1 MWILGPI
8 LGVLIF
14 LIVLLAVPVDL
25 VFNVGKRDH
34 IESRVRIGW
43 LFGLIGK
50 DIRARKK
57 QAKEKKKVKVKKKK
71 KKRSV
76 KPLLAVVRTRGLLKH
91 SLRFIKDIIRRIKI
105 RNLYVHLTLGLADPA
120 DTGFLFAAVTPLITF
135 VGVQKP
141 TIDIN
146 IQPDFEQENLQG
158 YAAGG
163 VRVYPIQFIKPLLL
177 FIFSLTTLRAI
188 KAILTARR
196 K

>member
-8 LGVLIF
+8 LGTFIF
-14 LIVLLAVPVDL
+14 LIILLLVPVDL
-25 VFNVGKRDH
+25 IFNISKRDH

-50 DIRARKK
+50 DIRGRRK
-57 QAKEKKKVKVKKKK
+57 QAKAKVKKKK

-76 KPLLAVVRTRGLLKH
+76 KPLLAVVRTRGFLKRF
-91 SLRFIKDIIRRIKI
+91 LRFIKDIIRRIKI
-105 RNLYVHLTLGLADPA
+105 RNLYVHLKLGLADPA
-120 DTGFLFAAVTPLITF
+120 DTGFLFAAVKPLLTF
-135 VGVQKP
+135 ASVQKP

-146 IQPDFEQENLQG
+146 IQPDFDQEKLRG
-158 YAAGG
+158 YAKGEL
-163 VRVYPIQFIKPLLL
+163 RLYPIQFIKPLLL

-188 KAILTARR
+188 KAIITARR

>member
-8 LGVLIF
+8 LGILIF
-14 LIVLLAVPVDL
+14 LVILLVVPVDL
-25 VFNVGKRDH
+25 IFNISKGDN

-50 DIRARKK
+50 DISGRRK
-57 QAKEKKKVKVKKKK
+57 QAKVKVKKKK
-71 KKRSV
+71 RKKRSV
-76 KPLLAVVRTRGLLKH
+76 KPLLAVVRTRGFLKH
-91 SLRFIKDIIRRIKI
+91 FIRFIKDIIRRIEI
-105 RNLYVHLTLGLADPA
+105 RNLYVHLKLGLADPA
-120 DTGFLFAAVTPLITF
+120 DTGFLFAAVTPLLTF
-135 VGVQKP
+135 AGVQKP

-158 YAAGG
+158 YAEGG

-188 KAILTARR
+188 KAIIRARR

>member
-8 LGVLIF
+8 LGILIF
-14 LIVLLAVPVDL
+14 LIILLCVPVDL
-25 VFNVGKRDH
+25 VFNIGKRDH

-50 DIRARKK
+50 DIRARRK
-57 QAKEKKKVKVKKKK
+57 QAKVKVKKKK

-76 KPLLAVVRTRGLLKH
+76 KPLLAVIRTRGFLKH
-91 SLRFIKDIIRRIKI
+91 FIRFIKEIIRRIEI
-105 RNLYVHLTLGLADPA
+105 RNLYVHLKLGLADPA
-120 DTGFLFAAVTPLITF
+120 DTGFLFAAVIPLLTF
-135 VGVQKP
+135 AGIQKP

-158 YAAGG
+158 YAEGG

-177 FIFSLTTLRAI
+177 FIFSLTTLRALKVI
-188 KAILTARR
+188 IRARR

>member
-8 LGVLIF
+8 LGIFIF
-14 LIVLLAVPVDL
+14 LIILLIVPIDL
-25 VFNVGKRDH
+25 IFNISKRDN

-50 DIRARKK
+50 DISVGRK
-57 QAKEKKKVKVKKKK
+57 QVKVKVKKKK

-76 KPLLAVVRTRGLLKH
+76 KPLLAVVRTRGFLKH
-91 SLRFIKDIIRRIKI
+91 FIRFIKDILRRIKI
-105 RNLYVHLTLGLADPA
+105 REVCIEIKLGLADPA
-120 DTGFLFAAVTPLITF
+120 DTGFLYAIIAPLLLFADSLTPIH
-135 VGVQKP
+135 V
-141 TIDIN
+141 N

-158 YAAGG
+158 YAAGA

-177 FIFSLTTLRAI
+177 FIFSFTTLRVI
-188 KAILTARR
+188 KAIITARR

>member
-1 MWILGPI
+1 VWILGPI
-8 LGVLIF
+8 LGILIF
-14 LIVLLAVPVDL
+14 LIIVLCVPVDL
-25 VFNVGKRDH
+25 VFNIGKRDH

-50 DIRARKK
+50 DISGRRK
-57 QAKEKKKVKVKKKK
+57 QAKVKVKVKKKK
-71 KKRSV
+71 RKKRSF

-91 SLRFIKDIIRRIKI
+91 FIRFIKDIIRRIKI
-105 RNLYVHLTLGLADPA
+105 RNLCVHLTLGLADPA
-120 DTGFLFAAVTPLITF
+120 DTGFIFAAITPLVTF
-135 VGVQKP
+135 AGVQKP

-158 YAAGG
+158 YAEGG
-163 VRVYPIQFIKPLLL
+163 VRVYPIQFIRPLLL

-188 KAILTARR
+188 RAIIRARR

>member
-1 MWILGPI
+1 VWILGPI
-8 LGVLIF
+8 LGIFIF

-25 VFNVGKRDH
+25 TFNISKRDNV
-34 IESRVRIGW
+34 ESRVRIGW
-43 LFGLIGK
+43 LFSLIGK

-57 QAKEKKKVKVKKKK
+57 QAKVKVKVKKK

-76 KPLLAVVRTRGLLKH
+76 KPVLAVARTRGLLKH

-141 TIDIN
+141 NIDIN
-146 IQPDFEQENLQG
+146 VQPDFEQENLQG

-188 KAILTARR
+188 RAIIRARR

>member
-8 LGVLIF
+8 LGILIF
-14 LIVLLAVPVDL
+14 LIILLTVPVDL

-50 DIRARKK
+50 DIRATRK
-57 QAKEKKKVKVKKKK
+57 QAKVKVKEKKKKR
-71 KKRSV
+71 KRSV
-76 KPLLAVVRTRGLLKH
+76 KPVLAVVRTRGFLKH
-91 SLRFIKDIIRRIKI
+91 VIRFIKDIIRRIKI
-105 RNLYVHLTLGLADPA
+105 RNLCVHLTLGLADPA
-120 DTGFLFAAVTPLITF
+120 DTGFIFAAITPLVTF
-135 VGVQKP
+135 AGVQKP

-158 YAAGG
+158 YAEGG
-163 VRVYPIQFIKPLLL
+163 VRIYPIQFIKPLLL
-177 FIFSLTTLRAI
+177 FIFSLTTLRVI
-188 KAILTARR
+188 KAIISARR

>member
-1 MWILGPI
+1 VWILGPI
-8 LGVLIF
+8 LGILIF
-14 LIVLLAVPVDL
+14 LIILLCVPVDL
-25 VFNVGKRDH
+25 VFNIGKRDH

-50 DIRARKK
+50 DIRARRK
-57 QAKEKKKVKVKKKK
+57 QAKVKVKKKK

-76 KPLLAVVRTRGLLKH
+76 KPLLAVIRTRGFLKH
-91 SLRFIKDIIRRIKI
+91 FIRFIKEIIRRIEI
-105 RNLYVHLTLGLADPA
+105 RNLYVHLKLGLADPA
-120 DTGFLFAAVTPLITF
+120 DTGFLFAAVIPLLTF
-135 VGVQKP
+135 AGIQKP

-158 YAAGG
+158 YAEGG

-177 FIFSLTTLRAI
+177 FIFSLTTLRALKVI
-188 KAILTARR
+188 IRARR